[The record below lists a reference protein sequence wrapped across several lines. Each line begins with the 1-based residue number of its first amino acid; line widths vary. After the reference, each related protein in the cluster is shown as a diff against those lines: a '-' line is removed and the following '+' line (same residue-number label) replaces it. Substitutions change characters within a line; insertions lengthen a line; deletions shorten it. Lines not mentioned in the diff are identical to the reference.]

1 MNLEQAK
8 EKLKKIE
15 GYKDPLF
22 SSFYGGR
29 VGFRKPTKKYRQEQ
43 ERHLNNACEAV
54 RLREFIEKEERKLLP
69 KVDKPSPYFAS
80 VEEIEIGK
88 QYYDCHYGLITI
100 KKKNKNTVT
109 IQTASGYTEAR
120 KPHFIYK

>member
-1 MNLEQAK
+1 M
-8 EKLKKIE
+8 
-15 GYKDPLF
+15 
-22 SSFYGGR
+22 

-100 KKKNKNTVT
+100 KKKNKTKHCITSRVN
-109 IQTASGYTEAR
+109 YPR
-120 KPHFIYK
+120 YLLYKRN

>member
-54 RLREFIEKEERKLLP
+54 RLRDFIEKEERKLLP
-69 KVDKPSPYFAS
+69 KVDKPLPYFAS

-88 QYYDCHYGLITI
+88 QYHDCHYGLITI

-109 IQTASGYTEAR
+109 IQTASGYTETR
-120 KPHFIYK
+120 KPHFIFK